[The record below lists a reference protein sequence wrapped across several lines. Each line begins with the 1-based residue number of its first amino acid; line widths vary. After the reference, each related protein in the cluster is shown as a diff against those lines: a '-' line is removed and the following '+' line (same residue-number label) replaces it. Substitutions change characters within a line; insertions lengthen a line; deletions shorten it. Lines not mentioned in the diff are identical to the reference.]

1 MRPLVTASRA
11 IVVFA
16 AVALAAMLIGNAG
29 AAPVARQST
38 LPAAQ
43 WKAIQRVISDQ
54 LRALRAGQAEKAFSF
69 ASAGIRTQFGT
80 ADHFIGMVR
89 SNYDALLV
97 ARYTEF
103 LEGAVIDG
111 HVIQP
116 LRVIAPD
123 NTVVVALYT
132 MERQK
137 DGRWKIA
144 GCALAPS
151 TVQAAQLGR
160 ALNRTK
166 IAAPAPS
173 SPAASA

>member
-1 MRPLVTASRA
+1 MRPLLTASRA
-11 IVVFA
+11 IVVLA
-16 AVALAAMLIGNAG
+16 SVALAAMLIGNAR
-29 AAPVARQST
+29 AASVPGEST
-38 LPAAQ
+38 LGAAQ

-54 LRALRAGQAEKAFSF
+54 LRALRSGDAEKAFSF
-69 ASAGIRTQFGT
+69 ASPGIRAQFGS

-89 SNYDALLV
+89 SSYDALLV

-116 LRVIAPD
+116 LRLIAPD

-151 TVQAAQLGR
+151 TVQAAEWR
-160 ALNRTK
+160 ERREAASR
-166 IAAPAPS
+166 APA
-173 SPAASA
+173 